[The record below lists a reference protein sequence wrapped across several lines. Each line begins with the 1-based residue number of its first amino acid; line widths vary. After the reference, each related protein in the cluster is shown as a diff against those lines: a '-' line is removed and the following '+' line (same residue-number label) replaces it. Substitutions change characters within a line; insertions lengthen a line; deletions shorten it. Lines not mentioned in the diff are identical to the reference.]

1 MTAAAIQDLTG
12 NGSQQLVAFTLS
24 GERYALPISS
34 VSEVIRH
41 TRPRSI
47 TTTDPWVRG
56 VIGLRGKIIPI
67 YDLAA
72 RLTLPATPPAESDK
86 IVIVDTASGPIGI
99 TVEEVDEVLTI
110 TPDQIEAVPGGE
122 AGGEIVRLGDN
133 LLILLDPALI
143 AD

>member
-1 MTAAAIQDLTG
+1 M
-12 NGSQQLVAFTLS
+12 
-24 GERYALPISS
+24 
-34 VSEVIRH
+34 
-41 TRPRSI
+41 
-47 TTTDPWVRG
+47 DPWVRG

-72 RLTLPATPPAESDK
+72 RLDLSASPQAESDK
-86 IVIVDTASGPIGI
+86 IVIVDTATGPIGI